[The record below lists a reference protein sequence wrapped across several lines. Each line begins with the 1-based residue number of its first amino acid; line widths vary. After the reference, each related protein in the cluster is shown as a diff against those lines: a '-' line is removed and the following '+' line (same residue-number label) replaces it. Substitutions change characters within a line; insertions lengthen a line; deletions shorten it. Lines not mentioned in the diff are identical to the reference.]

1 MESRYLQKF
10 LGHCLS
16 QALADVVKFQPVDP
30 IEYLA
35 FWLYKYKKNM
45 VAEKMRQMELTQLQ
59 GQQELARMEAEMSKQ
74 LKEEEL
80 LFQQQQLELEMQEKE
95 RQRLE
100 ELEKQKLEM
109 EMQERERLFLEELE
123 EPESSQEEQSGEEE
137 EHGAEIPVE
146 VDGLNKTLAEI
157 SDKYGAPNLSRV
169 EELDESTIS
178 EAALEPDREGK
189 EQ

>member
-80 LFQQQQLELEMQEKE
+80 LFQQ
-95 RQRLE
+95 
-100 ELEKQKLEM
+100 
-109 EMQERERLFLEELE
+109 
-123 EPESSQEEQSGEEE
+123 PESSQEEQSGEEE

>member
-10 LGHCLS
+10 LGQCLI
-16 QALADVVKFQPVDP
+16 DP

-45 VAEKMRQMELTQLQ
+45 VAEKMQQMELPQLQ
-59 GQQELARMEAEMSKQ
+59 GEQGLARMEEEMSKQ

-109 EMQERERLFLEELE
+109 EMQEREKLFLEELE
-123 EPESSQEEQSGEEE
+123 EPESSQEEHSGEEE
-137 EHGAEIPVE
+137 EDVAEIPME
-146 VDGLNKTLAEI
+146 VDGFNKMLAEI
-157 SDKYGAPNLSRV
+157 SGKYGAPNLSRV
-169 EELDESTIS
+169 KELDGSTIS
-178 EAALEPDREGK
+178 EAASKMPP
-189 EQ
+189 

>member
-80 LFQQQQLELEMQEKE
+80 LFQQ
-95 RQRLE
+95 
-100 ELEKQKLEM
+100 QKLEM

>member
-100 ELEKQKLEM
+100 ELEK
-109 EMQERERLFLEELE
+109 
-123 EPESSQEEQSGEEE
+123 PESSQEEQSGEEE

>member
-1 MESRYLQKF
+1 MESRYLRKF
-10 LGHCLS
+10 LGQCLS

-59 GQQELARMEAEMSKQ
+59 GEQELARIEEETSKQ

-100 ELEKQKLEM
+100 ELEKQKLDM
-109 EMQERERLFLEELE
+109 EMQERERLFLEQLE
-123 EPESSQEEQSGEEE
+123 EPESSQVEQSGEEE
-137 EHGAEIPVE
+137 HVAEIPIE

-157 SDKYGAPNLSRV
+157 SNKYGAPNLSRV
-169 EELDESTIS
+169 EELDETTIS
-178 EAALEPDREGK
+178 EAGLESDRDGK